1 MTSVSVQPRDVIF
14 TFTDS
19 CNCCVTCWCCKS
31 PEDSDQLY
39 VNSNGDIESFNKNKA
54 KKDIALSFQRAKQ
67 HLDET
72 LHRRVVAF
80 QGDPEAF
87 QHRISS
93 ILESIDSLGHINK
106 AHIDGINELMLEYL
120 KSKTG
125 EK

>member
-1 MTSVSVQPRDVIF
+1 MTSVSVQPRDVVF

-19 CNCCVTCWCCKS
+19 CNCCITCWCCREPK
-31 PEDSDQLY
+31 DDDQLY
-39 VNSNGDIESFNKNKA
+39 VNSRGDIESFSKNKA
-54 KKDIALSFQRAKQ
+54 KRDIALSFQRAKQ

-106 AHIDGINELMLEYL
+106 AHIEGINELMLSTLSEQRGG
-120 KSKTG
+120 K
-125 EK
+125 